1 MRKEKAPSLGE
12 GTGRQGGTQS
22 RVTNGQT
29 SIHQV
34 AIKTNSEKEAVRY
47 VQFIRRLGMRWEG
60 KRAWVK
66 ASGGWFN
73 IFMGFY
79 FLFIFMFYVLLYVL
93 SFKDAGRD
101 IFVFHAEIRK

>member
-66 ASGGWFN
+66 ASGGWFHL
-73 IFMGFY
+73 FMGFY
-79 FLFIFMFYVLLYVL
+79 FFTYFYVLRLTL
-93 SFKDAGRD
+93 CFKLQRRRKGYFCFSCRD
-101 IFVFHAEIRK
+101 